1 MGKHSKPVGDLL
13 IGDAAATYGS
23 PMRDKDDGTYRG
35 GRREDTCDHG
45 LWLVQEVAEGKELL
59 LVMVELEIKEKCCS
73 KKYICQLPL
82 RPSIPIVV
90 FDLNNGILTKEH
102 TDLFGSYLTYC
113 KDDKNDSDFT
123 VMLRS
128 AKTSTTTKKR
138 TSVGGFR
145 RFWYAVGTADM
156 GTARCIIG
164 ALKIPEEVDFKWTSV
179 FCRLLPLPTT

>member
-123 VMLRS
+123 VSLRQNIHDDK
-128 AKTSTTTKKR
+128 KTNERWWVSPLLVR
-138 TSVGGFR
+138 S
-145 RFWYAVGTADM
+145 WYGRYGHSPVYH
-156 GTARCIIG
+156 RCF
-164 ALKIPEEVDFKWTSV
+164 EDT
-179 FCRLLPLPTT
+179 